1 MRVLS
6 PSGNHSHTE
15 EGGRVEHCQRVAYIY
30 EEQEAVCQ
38 VRNAEPATV
47 VNTERNMKYILDFFA
62 DFFAL
67 VGLVSTIIVAGF
79 YMGYATYNPPCHSVA
94 SMFTKE
100 CK

>member
-6 PSGNHSHTE
+6 LGSNHSHTK

-38 VRNAEPATV
+38 VRNAEPATA

-62 DFFAL
+62 L
-67 VGLVSTIIVAGF
+67 VGLVSTIIVVCF
-79 YMGYATYNPPCHSVA
+79 YIGYTTYNPPCHSVA
-94 SMFTKE
+94 SILTKE
-100 CK
+100 CKQ

>member
-1 MRVLS
+1 
-6 PSGNHSHTE
+6 
-15 EGGRVEHCQRVAYIY
+15 
-30 EEQEAVCQ
+30 
-38 VRNAEPATV
+38 
-47 VNTERNMKYILDFFA
+47 MKYILDFFA